1 MKQEYIGQMLKDLFS
16 IAFPLSVFAVTT
28 GLLILLGSPKDSLII
43 TEDLLSIGFTNK
55 AGEPPLVIDISTEW
69 VDYYCITKY
78 LFVVHGLPLEYWE
91 TNRAALSS
99 ALNVHIV
106 NIMQGVDN
114 QHIVLLAVPAT
125 RHLPSVIPW
134 SDSYI
139 DSSISIFVIG
149 ESLLGRVSVDLS
161 KIPHIL
167 VGGTTGSGKTVLIRN
182 LIYQAIKKG
191 AKVIVADFKGVDFGT
206 AWRQRCRVILDE
218 DLLISALKSVIDEM
232 NIRRNVLQSEDMPNI
247 FEYNRIFGFRYN
259 HIIVAVDEVGELL
272 DKTGAPKDRREA
284 ISTIENCL
292 STIARQGR
300 AFGINLILGTQ
311 RPDANILSGQIKNN
325 IDCRICGRAD
335 NVLSQIVLDT
345 TDANDLIPKDSRGRF
360 LMNDGT
366 IFQGYLFEDNEF

>member
-1 MKQEYIGQMLKDLFS
+1 MKTGKWSESQKSDTSIPGTFEEWGDLPDEREEKS
-16 IAFPLSVFAVTT
+16 PGMCELIA
-28 GLLILLGSPKDSLII
+28 
-43 TEDLLSIGFTNK
+43 
-55 AGEPPLVIDISTEW
+55 DISAGKSTAQIVMSNPKFGFRVKDIDALRQALRAEKYMAENRAVK
-69 VDYYCITKY
+69 VDY
-78 LFVVHGLPLEYWE
+78 LFG
-91 TNRAALSS
+91 
-99 ALNVHIV
+99 
-106 NIMQGVDN
+106 
-114 QHIVLLAVPAT
+114 
-125 RHLPSVIPW
+125 
-134 SDSYI
+134 
-139 DSSISIFVIG
+139 
-149 ESLLGRVSVDLS
+149 
-161 KIPHIL
+161 K
-167 VGGTTGSGKTVLIRN
+167 TGSG
-182 LIYQAIKKG
+182 
-191 AKVIVADFKGVDFGT
+191 
-206 AWRQRCRVILDE
+206 ILDE